1 MKEYVTIGTKNIAE
15 DIFRKI
21 LRPLDINFYKPN
33 GGLWSSEFISRIY
46 CISEWHDYLLYE
58 DQETASYKN
67 INAGAIFTLKNNA
80 KILNIDSEEKII
92 ELSQKYPSWH
102 YILTHYDNPELN
114 IIDFETLSK
123 DYDGVEVSINK
134 LGYNKPGL
142 TFNSWSVNTLLLFNL
157 NCIEKY
163 QSVDIEVSLFNYDK
177 RPYISKISNPKQVLN
192 HSEYYEEVYNYITI
206 IFNKILKATNYQKT
220 NYQEYFNYLINCTEK
235 CIDLALNMQ
244 KPNINIINT
253 RLKDNDIQISNETL
267 IRNIAYNYLSE
278 YLAKNK
284 EEEKKFI
291 KKIKFK
297 KSIDTLQ
304 RT

>member
-123 DYDGVEVSINK
+123 EYDGVEVSINK

-163 QSVDIEVSLFNYDK
+163 QSIDIEVSLFNYDK

-291 KKIKFK
+291 K
-297 KSIDTLQ
+297 TLK
-304 RT
+304 R

>member
-192 HSEYYEEVYNYITI
+192 HNEYYEEVYNYITI

-291 KKIKFK
+291 K
-297 KSIDTLQ
+297 TLK
-304 RT
+304 R

>member
-67 INAGAIFTLKNNA
+67 INAGAIFTLKSNA

-163 QSVDIEVSLFNYDK
+163 QSIDIEVSLFNYDK
-177 RPYISKISNPKQVLN
+177 RPYISKISNSKQVLN

-291 KKIKFK
+291 K
-297 KSIDTLQ
+297 TLK
-304 RT
+304 R

>member
-177 RPYISKISNPKQVLN
+177 RPYISKISKPKQVLN

-291 KKIKFK
+291 KTLK
-297 KSIDTLQ
+297 K
-304 RT
+304 

>member
-177 RPYISKISNPKQVLN
+177 RTYISKISNPKQVLN

-291 KKIKFK
+291 KTLK
-297 KSIDTLQ
+297 K
-304 RT
+304 

>member
-67 INAGAIFTLKNNA
+67 INAGAIFTLKNNT

-291 KKIKFK
+291 KTLK
-297 KSIDTLQ
+297 K
-304 RT
+304 

>member
-33 GGLWSSEFISRIY
+33 GGLWSSELISRIY

-67 INAGAIFTLKNNA
+67 INAGAIFTLKRNA
-80 KILNIDSEEKII
+80 RILNIDSEEKII

-102 YILTHYDNPELN
+102 YILTHYDNPKLN
-114 IIDFETLSK
+114 IIDFEALSK

-134 LGYNKPGL
+134 LGYNEPGL
-142 TFNSWSVNTLLLFNL
+142 TFSSWSVNTLLLFNL

-163 QSVDIEVSLFNYDK
+163 QSIDIEVSLFNYDK
-177 RPYISKISNPKQVLN
+177 RPYITKISNPKQVLN

-220 NYQEYFNYLINCTEK
+220 NYQEYFNFLINCTEK
-235 CIDLALNMQ
+235 CINIALNMQ
-244 KPNINIINT
+244 KSNIDIINT
-253 RLKDNDIQISNETL
+253 RLKNNDIQISNEAL

-278 YLAKNK
+278 YLTKSK

-291 KKIKFK
+291 KTLK
-297 KSIDTLQ
+297 KQ
-304 RT
+304 NQYC

>member
-177 RPYISKISNPKQVLN
+177 KPYISKISNPKQVLN

-291 KKIKFK
+291 KTLK
-297 KSIDTLQ
+297 K
-304 RT
+304 

>member
-157 NCIEKY
+157 NCIKKY
-163 QSVDIEVSLFNYDK
+163 QSIDIEVSLFNYDK

-291 KKIKFK
+291 K
-297 KSIDTLQ
+297 TLK
-304 RT
+304 R

>member
-163 QSVDIEVSLFNYDK
+163 QSIDIEVSLFNYDK

-291 KKIKFK
+291 KTLK
-297 KSIDTLQ
+297 K
-304 RT
+304 

>member
-267 IRNIAYNYLSE
+267 IRNIAYNY
-278 YLAKNK
+278 
-284 EEEKKFI
+284 
-291 KKIKFK
+291 
-297 KSIDTLQ
+297 
-304 RT
+304 

>member
-192 HSEYYEEVYNYITI
+192 HSEYYEEVYNYIAI
-206 IFNKILKATNYQKT
+206 IFNKILKTTNYQKT

-235 CIDLALNMQ
+235 CIDLALSMQ

-291 KKIKFK
+291 KTLK
-297 KSIDTLQ
+297 K
-304 RT
+304 

>member
-114 IIDFETLSK
+114 IIDFETLSN
-123 DYDGVEVSINK
+123 DGVEVSINK

-235 CIDLALNMQ
+235 CIDLALSMQ

-291 KKIKFK
+291 KTLK
-297 KSIDTLQ
+297 K
-304 RT
+304 

>member
-92 ELSQKYPSWH
+92 KLSQKYPSWH

-291 KKIKFK
+291 K
-297 KSIDTLQ
+297 TLK
-304 RT
+304 R

>member
-235 CIDLALNMQ
+235 CIDLAINMQ

-291 KKIKFK
+291 KTLK
-297 KSIDTLQ
+297 K
-304 RT
+304 

>member
-253 RLKDNDIQISNETL
+253 RLKE
-267 IRNIAYNYLSE
+267 
-278 YLAKNK
+278 
-284 EEEKKFI
+284 
-291 KKIKFK
+291 
-297 KSIDTLQ
+297 
-304 RT
+304 

>member
-220 NYQEYFNYLINCTEK
+220 NYQEYFNHLINCTEK

-291 KKIKFK
+291 KTLKI
-297 KSIDTLQ
+297 
-304 RT
+304 

>member
-244 KPNINIINT
+244 KPNIDIINT

-291 KKIKFK
+291 K
-297 KSIDTLQ
+297 TLK
-304 RT
+304 R

>member
-1 MKEYVTIGTKNIAE
+1 MKEYVTIGAKNIAE

-163 QSVDIEVSLFNYDK
+163 QSIDIEVSLFNYDK

-291 KKIKFK
+291 K
-297 KSIDTLQ
+297 TLK
-304 RT
+304 R

>member
-67 INAGAIFTLKNNA
+67 INAGAIFTLKSNA

-163 QSVDIEVSLFNYDK
+163 QSIDIEVSLFNYDK

-291 KKIKFK
+291 KTLK
-297 KSIDTLQ
+297 K
-304 RT
+304 

>member
-157 NCIEKY
+157 DCIEKY

-291 KKIKFK
+291 K
-297 KSIDTLQ
+297 TLK
-304 RT
+304 R

>member
-114 IIDFETLSK
+114 IIDFENLSK

-291 KKIKFK
+291 KTLK
-297 KSIDTLQ
+297 K
-304 RT
+304 

>member
-220 NYQEYFNYLINCTEK
+220 NYQEYFNYLINTEK

-291 KKIKFK
+291 KTLK
-297 KSIDTLQ
+297 K
-304 RT
+304 

>member
-163 QSVDIEVSLFNYDK
+163 QSIDIEVSLFNYDK

-284 EEEKKFI
+284 EDKTILLKK
-291 KKIKFK
+291 
-297 KSIDTLQ
+297 
-304 RT
+304 

>member
-67 INAGAIFTLKNNA
+67 INAGAIFTLKSNA

-206 IFNKILKATNYQKT
+206 IFNKILKVTNYQKT

-291 KKIKFK
+291 K
-297 KSIDTLQ
+297 TLK
-304 RT
+304 R

>member
-67 INAGAIFTLKNNA
+67 INAGAIFTLKSNA

-220 NYQEYFNYLINCTEK
+220 NYQEYFNHLINCTEK

-253 RLKDNDIQISNETL
+253 RLKDNDIQISNEAL

-291 KKIKFK
+291 K
-297 KSIDTLQ
+297 TLK
-304 RT
+304 R

>member
-67 INAGAIFTLKNNA
+67 INAGAIFTLKSNA

-291 KKIKFK
+291 K
-297 KSIDTLQ
+297 TLK
-304 RT
+304 R

>member
-267 IRNIAYNYLSE
+267 IRNISYNYLSE

-291 KKIKFK
+291 K
-297 KSIDTLQ
+297 TLK
-304 RT
+304 R

>member
-67 INAGAIFTLKNNA
+67 INSGAIFTLKNNA

-291 KKIKFK
+291 KTLK
-297 KSIDTLQ
+297 K
-304 RT
+304 

>member
-114 IIDFETLSK
+114 IIDFETISK

-134 LGYNKPGL
+134 LGYNKQGL

-291 KKIKFK
+291 K
-297 KSIDTLQ
+297 TLK
-304 RT
+304 R

>member
-67 INAGAIFTLKNNA
+67 INAGAIFTLKNNT

-157 NCIEKY
+157 KCIEKY

-235 CIDLALNMQ
+235 CIDLALSMQ

-291 KKIKFK
+291 KTLK
-297 KSIDTLQ
+297 K
-304 RT
+304 

>member
-1 MKEYVTIGTKNIAE
+1 MKEYVIIGTKNIAE

-291 KKIKFK
+291 K
-297 KSIDTLQ
+297 TLK
-304 RT
+304 R

>member
-244 KPNINIINT
+244 KSNINIINT

-291 KKIKFK
+291 KTLK
-297 KSIDTLQ
+297 K
-304 RT
+304 

>member
-163 QSVDIEVSLFNYDK
+163 QSIDIEVSLFNYDK

-235 CIDLALNMQ
+235 CIDLALSMQ

-291 KKIKFK
+291 K
-297 KSIDTLQ
+297 TLK
-304 RT
+304 R

>member
-163 QSVDIEVSLFNYDK
+163 QSIDIEVSLFNYDK

-206 IFNKILKATNYQKT
+206 IFNKILKGTNYQKT
-220 NYQEYFNYLINCTEK
+220 NYQEYFNYLINYNEQ

-291 KKIKFK
+291 K
-297 KSIDTLQ
+297 TLK
-304 RT
+304 R

>member
-1 MKEYVTIGTKNIAE
+1 MKEYVTMGTKNIAE

-291 KKIKFK
+291 KTLK
-297 KSIDTLQ
+297 K
-304 RT
+304 

>member
-33 GGLWSSEFISRIY
+33 GGLWSSELISRIY

-67 INAGAIFTLKNNA
+67 INAGAIFTLKSNA
-80 KILNIDSEEKII
+80 RILNIDSEEKII

-291 KKIKFK
+291 KTLK
-297 KSIDTLQ
+297 K
-304 RT
+304 

>member
-284 EEEKKFI
+284 EEEKNLSKH
-291 KKIKFK
+291 
-297 KSIDTLQ
+297 
-304 RT
+304 

>member
-67 INAGAIFTLKNNA
+67 INAGAILTLKNNA

-163 QSVDIEVSLFNYDK
+163 QSIDIEVSLFNYDK

-291 KKIKFK
+291 K
-297 KSIDTLQ
+297 TLK
-304 RT
+304 R

>member
-67 INAGAIFTLKNNA
+67 INAGAIFTLKSNA

-206 IFNKILKATNYQKT
+206 IFNKILKVTNYQKT

-291 KKIKFK
+291 KTLK
-297 KSIDTLQ
+297 K
-304 RT
+304 